1 MRSLITREAIL
12 HFQFY
17 FFLNLV
23 YILCAILSPAIACT
37 VESEHV
43 PKLSDFLALYTTDM
57 RMFVINFPNKN
68 DFPFLY
74 IKIIFILPQ
83 FSPSSCSNVL
93 SLTAAVHASSLS
105 CTTSLSQIHQY
116 LLFKVKSCGRS
127 IYQNLLSKTSRCS
140 YGQIASLIC
149 RLFCLVE
156 TLFLPGVFKVI

>member
-1 MRSLITREAIL
+1 MRSLLTREAIL
-12 HFQFY
+12 NFQSY

-23 YILCAILSPAIACT
+23 YILCARLSPAIACT

-43 PKLSDFLALYTTDM
+43 PKLSDFLALYTTDT

-74 IKIIFILPQ
+74 IKIIFILPP

-105 CTTSLSQIHQY
+105 CTSLSQIHQY

-149 RLFCLVE
+149 WLFGLVE